1 MCRMATSDHPFKLI
15 HADPRMVEDTLRGFI
30 APSWADRLDFDTLA
44 PLEKERV
51 GPALRSRI
59 GDKAWRVE
67 RRDGAPLADGRRP
80 YLLILLEFQSEEDAD
95 MAWRM
100 HEYLYLLELNQRDI
114 GLHRKEGR
122 SPDVLAVVI
131 HNGAKPWS
139 TSSAR
144 FGPLLGPPTEA
155 GRALNRWQAYVVID
169 YPALAGDHAFMDR
182 LPPGNRQ
189 AALLRLESA
198 PSSELPKL
206 LVEAL
211 RRWSG
216 PESAGLRRGFHAR
229 AEHLLRRQGLALPP
243 LADYERMLA
252 QEQGAREMTTLM
264 EARLQEWR
272 DSAIAQGMQQGVQQG
287 RQQGRQEGMQQGMQQ
302 GVQQGMQQGM
312 QQGVHQGQKNLLRR
326 QAERRFDAE
335 TARRLSALLEGA
347 DADRLIEV
355 GDWILDCASGDEL
368 LDRVGQASP

>member
-1 MCRMATSDHPFKLI
+1 M
-15 HADPRMVEDTLRGFI
+15 
-30 APSWADRLDFDTLA
+30 
-44 PLEKERV
+44 
-51 GPALRSRI
+51 
-59 GDKAWRVE
+59 
-67 RRDGAPLADGRRP
+67 
-80 YLLILLEFQSEEDAD
+80 
-95 MAWRM
+95 
-100 HEYLYLLELNQRDI
+100 
-114 GLHRKEGR
+114 
-122 SPDVLAVVI
+122 VI
-131 HNGAKPWS
+131 HNGAKPWGA
-139 TSSAR
+139 SSAR

-169 YPALAGDHAFMDR
+169 YPTLAGDHALMDR

-198 PSSELPKL
+198 SSSDLPKL

-229 AEHLLRRQGLALPP
+229 AEHLLRRQGLTLPP

-264 EARLQEWR
+264 EARLQEWH
-272 DSAIAQGMQQGVQQG
+272 DSAIAQGVQQGV
-287 RQQGRQEGMQQGMQQ
+287 
-302 GVQQGMQQGM
+302 QQGM
-312 QQGVHQGQKNLLRR
+312 QQGVHQGQADLLRR

-335 TARRLSALLEGA
+335 IARRLSGLLEGA

-355 GDWILDCASGDEL
+355 GDWIVDCASGDEL
-368 LDRVGQASP
+368 LDRVGQASGLA

>member
-1 MCRMATSDHPFKLI
+1 M
-15 HADPRMVEDTLRGFI
+15 
-30 APSWADRLDFDTLA
+30 
-44 PLEKERV
+44 
-51 GPALRSRI
+51 
-59 GDKAWRVE
+59 E

-80 YLLILLEFQSEEDAD
+80 YLLILLEFQAEADAD

-100 HEYLYLLELNQRDI
+100 HEYLYLLELSQRDI
-114 GLHRKEGR
+114 GLHRKEEHP
-122 SPDVLAVVI
+122 PDVLAAVI

-139 TSSAR
+139 VSSAR

-155 GRALNRWQAYVVID
+155 GRELNRWQAYVIID

-198 PSSELPKL
+198 PSSELPRL

-264 EARLQEWR
+264 EARLQEWH
-272 DSAIAQGMQQGVQQG
+272 DSAIAQGV
-287 RQQGRQEGMQQGMQQ
+287 
-302 GVQQGMQQGM
+302 
-312 QQGVHQGQKNLLRR
+312 QQGVHQGQKDLLRSL
-326 QAERRFDAE
+326 AEQRFDAE
-335 TARRLSALLEGA
+335 TARRLSALLEGT
-347 DADRLIEV
+347 DANRLTDV
-355 GDWILDCASGDEL
+355 GGWIADCASGDEL
-368 LDRVGQASP
+368 LDRVGQANGLA

>member
-1 MCRMATSDHPFKLI
+1 MTTSDHPFKLI

-30 APSWADRLDFDTLA
+30 APDWADRLDCGTLA
-44 PLEKERV
+44 PLDKEHI
-51 GPALRSRI
+51 GPALHGRI

-67 RRDGAPLADGRRP
+67 RRDGAPLDDGRRP
-80 YLLILLEFQSEEDAD
+80 YLVVLLEFQSEADAG

-100 HEYLYLLELNQRDI
+100 HEYLYLIELNQRDI

-122 SPDVLAVVI
+122 PPDVLAVVI

-139 TSSAR
+139 APATR

-155 GRALNRWQAYVVID
+155 GRGLNRWQAYVVID
-169 YPALAGDHAFMDR
+169 YPALASDHACMDR

-198 PSSELPKL
+198 PSSELPRL

-229 AEHLLRRQGLALPP
+229 AEHLLRQRGLALPP

-252 QEQGAREMTTLM
+252 QEQGARKTTTLM
-264 EARLQEWR
+264 EARLQEWH
-272 DSAIAQGMQQGVQQG
+272 DNAIAQGVQQGIQQGVQQG
-287 RQQGRQEGMQQGMQQ
+287 LR
-302 GVQQGMQQGM
+302 
-312 QQGVHQGQKNLLRR
+312 QGVHRGQAGLLRR
-326 QAERRFDAE
+326 QAERRFGAE
-335 TARRLSALLEGA
+335 TARQLSAALDGA
-347 DADRLIEV
+347 DADRLTDV
-355 GDWILDCASGDEL
+355 GDWIVECASGDEL
-368 LDRVGQASP
+368 LERLRRADAKG

>member
-1 MCRMATSDHPFKLI
+1 M
-15 HADPRMVEDTLRGFI
+15 
-30 APSWADRLDFDTLA
+30 
-44 PLEKERV
+44 PL
-51 GPALRSRI
+51 
-59 GDKAWRVE
+59 
-67 RRDGAPLADGRRP
+67 
-80 YLLILLEFQSEEDAD
+80 
-95 MAWRM
+95 
-100 HEYLYLLELNQRDI
+100 
-114 GLHRKEGR
+114 
-122 SPDVLAVVI
+122 
-131 HNGAKPWS
+131 
-139 TSSAR
+139 
-144 FGPLLGPPTEA
+144 
-155 GRALNRWQAYVVID
+155 AYVVID
-169 YPALAGDHAFMDR
+169 YPTLAGDHAFMNQ

-272 DSAIAQGMQQGVQQG
+272 DSAIAQGVQQGVQQG
-287 RQQGRQEGMQQGMQQ
+287 RQQGMQQ
-302 GVQQGMQQGM
+302 GVQQG
-312 QQGVHQGQKNLLRR
+312 QKDLLRR

-335 TARRLSALLEGA
+335 TARRLSGLLDGA
-347 DADRLIEV
+347 DADRLIEM
-355 GDWILDCASGDEL
+355 GDWIVDCASGDEL
-368 LDRVGQASP
+368 LDQVGQASP